1 MKSTFRYSLVS
12 TICTPL
18 TNEWMV
24 LTQHLNN
31 CFLIYKHSLGQ
42 TIQNG
47 HNFFVQMKI
56 NENEFFVVSSKAHN
70 FF

>member
-31 CFLIYKHSLGQ
+31 FFLIYKHSLGQ

-47 HNFFVQMKI
+47 HNFFVQVKI
-56 NENEFFVVSSKAHN
+56 HENEFFVVSSKAHN